1 VTAIPG
7 VVFSSSL
14 DGHLRAY
21 STTDGKVI
29 WDYDTTREFK
39 TVNGVLGHGGA
50 MDVGGPIV
58 AGGMLFVSSGY
69 ARRSLAPGNVLV
81 AFGVE
86 R

>member
-1 VTAIPG
+1 
-7 VVFSSSL
+7 
-14 DGHLRAY
+14 
-21 STTDGKVI
+21 
-29 WDYDTTREFK
+29 
-39 TVNGVLGHGGA
+39 

-81 AFGVE
+81 AFGLE